1 VDDAP
6 NEHDFFAAETRV
18 VADLRSDVERP
29 RRVVHKT
36 LAGIVVA
43 CLLVGGWFVFNPTAE
58 TANAPD
64 DTAESTHVVEQTSE
78 GVVARLTL
86 DADSPF
92 QLPNE
97 HKRTADGELELV
109 SSTSSAGPSW
119 LPLWLDDTP
128 AVVVISDPST
138 PVCVVASVVDVDRSP
153 LRIGATGTICAE
165 QAIRASAQCDGHLVL
180 AILTEAPA
188 TTATDAWAWRVRADS
203 SLSSYRTELRYDS
216 DSFSRA
222 PRFQSGAAEIF
233 EINVG
238 EQSTACR
245 RS

>member
-165 QAIRASAQCDGHLVL
+165 QAIRASAQCDGGPRNNRHRRVGM
-180 AILTEAPA
+180 ARSSGQQPVVVSDRA
-188 TTATDAWAWRVRADS
+188 TLRVRFVQPGA
-203 SLSSYRTELRYDS
+203 SLSKRRCRDLRDQRGGTEHGLSEELTPDWR
-216 DSFSRA
+216 
-222 PRFQSGAAEIF
+222 
-233 EINVG
+233 
-238 EQSTACR
+238 
-245 RS
+245 